1 MSSGTPE
8 QAIDIRRVCKRY
20 RVGELEI
27 PVLKDLSLHIDAGEL
42 VAIVGASGN
51 GKSTLL
57 NIITGID
64 RPTSGQ
70 VVIHGESIHEMQEN
84 QLARWRRRQIG
95 IVFQFFQ
102 LLPALTI
109 LQNVILPMDFA
120 GNLPRPRRRKRAL
133 ELLELVGLSD
143 QAARLP
149 NAVSGGQQQRA
160 AIARSLAN
168 DPPIVVADEPTGNL
182 DPQTS
187 HEVFSIFVDLVGRG
201 KTVVLVTH
209 DGELACRAPRRI
221 EIRDG
226 RITRDG
232 ACRERAALKQPSS

>member
-1 MSSGTPE
+1 VSSGTPE
-8 QAIDIRRVCKRY
+8 QAIDIRRVCKHY
-20 RVGELEI
+20 RVGELEV
-27 PVLKDLSLHIDAGEL
+27 PVLKDLSLQIAAGEL

-70 VVIHGESIHEMQEN
+70 VVIHGESIHQMQED
-84 QLARWRRRQIG
+84 QLARWRRTQMG

-120 GNLPRPRRRKRAL
+120 AKLPRPQRRKRAL

-187 HEVFSIFVDLVGRG
+187 HEVFSIFGDLVARG

-232 ACRERAALKQPSS
+232 ACQERAALRQPSS

>member
-1 MSSGTPE
+1 VSSGAPE
-8 QAIDIRRVCKRY
+8 QAIDLRGVSKRY
-20 RVGELEI
+20 RVGKLEI
-27 PVLKDLSLHIDAGEL
+27 PVLRGLSLQITAGEL
-42 VAIVGASGN
+42 VAIVGSSGN

-57 NIITGID
+57 NLITGID

-70 VVIHGESIHEMQEN
+70 VVIHGEPIHDMQEN

-102 LLPALTI
+102 LLPALTL

-120 GNLPRPRRRKRAL
+120 GKLPRPQRRKRAR
-133 ELLELVGLSD
+133 ELLELVGLSE
-143 QAARLP
+143 QAERLP

-187 HEVFSIFVDLVGRG
+187 HEVFSIFVDLVARG

-232 ACRERAALKQPSS
+232 SCRERAALKPPNS